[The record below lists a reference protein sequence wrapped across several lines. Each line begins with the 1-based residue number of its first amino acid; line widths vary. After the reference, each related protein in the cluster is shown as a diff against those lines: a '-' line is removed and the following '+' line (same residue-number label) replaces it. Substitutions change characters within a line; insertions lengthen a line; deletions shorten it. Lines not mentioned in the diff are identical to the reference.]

1 MGLDRCCSETRPV
14 EERRSLRALVKMYEF
29 YHILLKLL
37 HLLIETEMYRDEICH
52 SVLTEELIGL
62 SIWCNLKDAPW
73 VETLCRF
80 IWWLRPKAFYFNCW
94 FFLLHLLWL
103 WSFKGAMDN
112 QNVSTSLHCV
122 KFYIYIWDGPED
134 VEDFVFDWKK
144 KKTTLTKHWISHSV
158 DRLVYEH
165 WSLACML
172 PPWNQFLTI
181 TELHLDSLH
190 HLQRSALQVKK
201 KEVPQQ
207 RRE

>member
-1 MGLDRCCSETRPV
+1 
-14 EERRSLRALVKMYEF
+14 
-29 YHILLKLL
+29 
-37 HLLIETEMYRDEICH
+37 
-52 SVLTEELIGL
+52 
-62 SIWCNLKDAPW
+62 
-73 VETLCRF
+73 
-80 IWWLRPKAFYFNCW
+80 
-94 FFLLHLLWL
+94 
-103 WSFKGAMDN
+103 MDN

-122 KFYIYIWDGPED
+122 KYYIYIWDGPED
-134 VEDFVFDWKK
+134 VEDFVFYWKK

-207 RRE
+207 RREKIGPNLKDTEMVSQQKNKISNHAGHESVLRCYILKENKMEECRKA